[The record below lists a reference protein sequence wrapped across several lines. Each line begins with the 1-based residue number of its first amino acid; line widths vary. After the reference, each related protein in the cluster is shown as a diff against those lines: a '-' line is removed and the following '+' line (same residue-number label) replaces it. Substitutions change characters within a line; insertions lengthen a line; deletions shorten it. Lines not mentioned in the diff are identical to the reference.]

1 MTIKINNLKIIITFP
16 FIALFTIIVI
26 SNRLHNYVFC
36 LLSILVHESGHLMGM
51 CIFKSLPKVVSISAF
66 DIKLIET
73 NRSYLTVNKDILI
86 TILGPFTNI
95 ITFLLFYFIN
105 TTYSYINLFVGLFNL
120 LPSKSL
126 DGGQLLYLI
135 LSKFI
140 NESKVKLIID
150 ILTILFSAPLFLVGI
165 FILLKSKYNFS
176 LLFICIYLI
185 LSIFYK
191 DDKYL

>member
-95 ITFLLFYFIN
+95 I
-105 TTYSYINLFVGLFNL
+105 
-120 LPSKSL
+120 
-126 DGGQLLYLI
+126 LY
-135 LSKFI
+135 
-140 NESKVKLIID
+140 
-150 ILTILFSAPLFLVGI
+150 
-165 FILLKSKYNFS
+165 
-176 LLFICIYLI
+176 
-185 LSIFYK
+185 
-191 DDKYL
+191 